1 MRICIS
7 DLNLNVIDASL
18 FIELFGVGI
27 YLEINYDPQNCTMS
41 SFKLHISHNI
51 FTYYYIFK

>member
-27 YLEINYDPQNCTMS
+27 YLEINYDPR
-41 SFKLHISHNI
+41 
-51 FTYYYIFK
+51 